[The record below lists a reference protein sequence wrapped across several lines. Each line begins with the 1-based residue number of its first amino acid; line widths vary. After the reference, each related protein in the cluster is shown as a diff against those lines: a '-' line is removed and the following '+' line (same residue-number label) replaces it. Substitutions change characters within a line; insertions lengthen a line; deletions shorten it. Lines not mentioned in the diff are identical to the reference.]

1 MTEHNCNIFKI
12 FKGEPKEPFALNMNI
27 HKENLQTKD
36 IFNQLKT
43 LYCKGLLIQKG
54 EKVNPLVNQIK
65 VNEVTKE
72 HMNKMKRHMLSLG
85 IDVKHRVY
93 SKGTKDY
100 IFKQLLYDI
109 KHIDELTIKVTTDW
123 KKDLIDSISIGYD
136 PIRINKE
143 SMMDFE
149 KQVRKHYEAN
159 HFLKLLDPKN
169 LRDFSIIIKINDD
182 NYHVISFDFAKHE
195 DDFRKKIITQ
205 MKVNN

>member
-1 MTEHNCNIFKI
+1 MSQGDCNIFNI
-12 FKGEPKEPFALNMNI
+12 FKGEPKDPFTLNMNI

-36 IFNQLKT
+36 IFNQLKS

-54 EKVNPLVNQIK
+54 EKINPNVNQIK
-65 VNEVTKE
+65 VNEVTEE
-72 HMNKMKRHMLSLG
+72 HMNIMKRHMLSLG

-93 SKGTKDY
+93 SSGTKDY

-109 KHIDELTIKVTTDW
+109 QHIKELTIKVTTDW
-123 KKDLIDSISIGYD
+123 KKDLIESISIGYD
-136 PIRINKE
+136 IKTINKK
-143 SMMDFE
+143 SMLEFE

-159 HFLKLLDPKN
+159 HFLKLLDPVN
-169 LRDFSIIIKINDD
+169 LREFAIIIKISDE
-182 NYHVISFDFAKHE
+182 NYHIISFDFAKHE